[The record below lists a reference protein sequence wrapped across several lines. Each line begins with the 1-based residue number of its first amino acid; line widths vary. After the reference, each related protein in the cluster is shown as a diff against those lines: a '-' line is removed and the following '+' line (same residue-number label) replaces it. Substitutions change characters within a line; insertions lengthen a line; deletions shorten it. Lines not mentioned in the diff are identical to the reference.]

1 MKILLIIFYV
11 AVFTL
16 MIRKSCKNNVPDKL
30 DFLETKK
37 HINNLNA
44 IRDRLE
50 QVENMITDIESCSPD
65 VHQSFVS
72 IVSGSRTIDLHIDGE
87 NQSTENLLKTLY
99 SERESLRTSLSDEIR
114 NIGGRCNENCNEIY
128 RKTRKGSDQP

>member
-1 MKILLIIFYV
+1 MKLFLIIFYI

-16 MIRKSCKNNVPDKL
+16 MIRKSCKTDIPDKL
-30 DFLETKK
+30 NFLETKK

-44 IRDRLE
+44 IKDRLE

-87 NQSTENLLKTLY
+87 NQNTENLLKTLY
-99 SERESLRTSLSDEIR
+99 SERESLRTSLSNEIR
-114 NIGGRCNENCNEIY
+114 NIGERCNENCNEIY
-128 RKTRKGSDQP
+128 KKIRKGSDQL